1 MFLKNKNE
9 IQVFNDQRHYQMR
22 MMIVMMMMM
31 MMMTMP
37 LMGVDRR
44 SSGPFRK
51 QLLPFLRHKIFDLLL
66 RVFLSKR
73 KKIAIQGRTQTSNSD
88 LSYPHLSPLPLHYH
102 IDPEN
107 SDNLST

>member
-1 MFLKNKNE
+1 MMTLSLIICSYCPSAAWLILQFCSNEAFPGVLK
-9 IQVFNDQRHYQMR
+9 I
-22 MMIVMMMMM
+22 IVMMM
-31 MMMTMP
+31 MP

-51 QLLPFLRHKIFDLLL
+51 QLLPFLRHKLLL

-88 LSYPHLSPLPLHYH
+88 VSYPYLSPLPLH
-102 IDPEN
+102 
-107 SDNLST
+107 